1 MKGGRGEERKK
12 RRRKEEEKVRREEGL
27 RKKEKLMSSISN
39 KDLSPQ
45 KRMKYLCVSFRPF
58 LETIKD
64 KHTNDDLKKKTEHCV
79 HVGESGGGREKK
91 MEQQVKLSTG
101 ASNSLSKVNRKCSKE
116 K

>member
-64 KHTNDDLKKKTEHCV
+64 KHTNDDLKKKLNIVCMWERV
-79 HVGESGGGREKK
+79 VGVGRKK
-91 MEQQVKLSTG
+91 W
-101 ASNSLSKVNRKCSKE
+101 SNK
-116 K
+116 